1 MSGKSETYHFERA
14 LVGESLA
21 ENVLVEVDGEGVIST
36 VRADAPA
43 TGSGR
48 IEGIALPGMANLHS
62 HAFQRAMAGLTERAS
77 EGGNNFWAWRQT
89 LYRVLA
95 ELSAGDI
102 EAIATIL
109 YMEML
114 KAGYT
119 SVGEFHYLHHRPD
132 GKPYSSVAVTSEAI
146 FKAANAA
153 GLALTHLPA
162 LYMTSGFGD
171 DHLSVEQ
178 RRFYND
184 YGRFSGLLKEIVSLA
199 EGYSNISVGL
209 ALHSLRAVPQ
219 AVIGP
224 AIQLIEGMAPGAPIH
239 IHIAEQDQEVADC
252 LNFYDAHPVEW
263 LLKQVRI
270 DQRWCLVHA
279 THLDANELM
288 RFADSGAIAG
298 LCPTTE
304 ANLGDGIFPLKR
316 FLEAGGRFGIGSDS
330 HVSIDPREELRLLE
344 YGQRLFHLER
354 SVATD
359 AVHAHPG
366 PNLWSR
372 AAEGGATAL
381 GRKAGRL
388 EAGYQADIVVV
399 DANSPAIMGADG
411 LAAVDS
417 FVFTGA
423 ANPVRYVLVGGEW
436 QVRKGVHVREQE
448 ILAEFGPRVAAL
460 RAKISKG

>member
-21 ENVLVEVDGEGVIST
+21 ENVLVEIDGEGVISA

-43 TGSGR
+43 TGAGR

-62 HAFQRAMAGLTERAS
+62 HAFQRAMAGLSERAS
-77 EGGNNFWAWRQT
+77 EGGNNFWTWRQT
-89 LYRVLA
+89 LYRMLA

-102 EAIATIL
+102 EAIATLL

-132 GKPYSSVAVTSEAI
+132 GKPYSNVAVTSEAI

-171 DHLSVEQ
+171 DHLSAEQ

-184 YGRFSGLLKEIVSLA
+184 YGRFSGLLKEIVLLA

-224 AIQLIEGMAPGAPIH
+224 AIQLIEGVAPGAPIH
-239 IHIAEQDQEVADC
+239 IHIAEQDQEVVDC
-252 LNFYDAHPVEW
+252 LNFYDA
-263 LLKQVRI
+263 
-270 DQRWCLVHA
+270 
-279 THLDANELM
+279 
-288 RFADSGAIAG
+288 
-298 LCPTTE
+298 
-304 ANLGDGIFPLKR
+304 
-316 FLEAGGRFGIGSDS
+316 
-330 HVSIDPREELRLLE
+330 
-344 YGQRLFHLER
+344 
-354 SVATD
+354 
-359 AVHAHPG
+359 
-366 PNLWSR
+366 
-372 AAEGGATAL
+372 
-381 GRKAGRL
+381 
-388 EAGYQADIVVV
+388 
-399 DANSPAIMGADG
+399 
-411 LAAVDS
+411 
-417 FVFTGA
+417 
-423 ANPVRYVLVGGEW
+423 
-436 QVRKGVHVREQE
+436 
-448 ILAEFGPRVAAL
+448 
-460 RAKISKG
+460 